1 MEKPQNHCWAYLKL
15 VLNHLEFQKTLTMN
29 KLQISL
35 QIQWYIICIIPMNGM
50 KTVTKIF
57 SKNTNRRENLIIT
70 FWNDLK
76 IYIILENFQNI
87 KVSKFDKIYNDILF
101 A

>member
-1 MEKPQNHCWAYLKL
+1 
-15 VLNHLEFQKTLTMN
+15 
-29 KLQISL
+29 
-35 QIQWYIICIIPMNGM
+35 MNGM
-50 KTVTKIF
+50 KTAAKIF
-57 SKNTNRRENLIIT
+57 SKNTNIRENLIIT

-87 KVSKFDKIYNDILF
+87 KVLKFDKIYNDILF